1 MSDETKPLVVVAG
14 ATGYLGGHV
23 VRALHARGCRIR
35 ALARDPSRLGELR
48 PLCDEVFVGHA
59 TRPETL
65 EGLCDGADVV
75 FSSVGI
81 RSFGRKP
88 TVWQVDR
95 DANLN
100 ILTRA
105 REAGVGHFIFVSA
118 VNAELFVQR
127 GVSVARAREAVVDA
141 LKVSGPRW
149 TVLRPTG
156 FFNDMADMFKMA
168 RKGTGWVVGDGSCR
182 MNPIHGADLAEQAA
196 RAITDEACWD
206 AALDLGGP
214 DTFTFRGIQ
223 ELAFLSVGAE
233 PKIRRVAP
241 WMVDVVRWLIRP
253 FNGNAAGFLH
263 ALRYMATT
271 DMLGEPVGENHLADF
286 YAELA
291 EGEGRPD
298 KLVCS

>member
-23 VRALHARGCRIR
+23 VRALHARGYRIR

-48 PLCDEVFVGHA
+48 PLCDDVFVGHA

-65 EGLCDGADVV
+65 EGLCAGADVV

-95 DANLN
+95 DGNLN
-100 ILTRA
+100 ILERA
-105 REAGVGHFIFVSA
+105 KEAGVAHFVFVSA
-118 VNAELFVQR
+118 VNGELFRQR

-141 LKVSGPRW
+141 LKESGLRW

-156 FFNDMADMFKMA
+156 FFNDMADMFRMA
-168 RKGTGWVVGDGSCR
+168 VKGTGWVVGDGSCR
-182 MNPIHGADLAEQAA
+182 MNPIHGADLAEQAV
-196 RAITDEACWD
+196 RAIEDEACWN
-206 AALDLGGP
+206 AGMDLGGP
-214 DTFTFRGIQ
+214 DTFSFRGIQ
-223 ELAFLSVGAE
+223 ELAFLSLGKE
-233 PKIRRVAP
+233 PRIRQVAP
-241 WMVDVVRWLIRP
+241 WMVDTVRFGLRP

-271 DMLGEPVGENHLADF
+271 DMLGEPVGTHHLADF
-286 YAELA
+286 YAGLA
-291 EGEGRPD
+291 EAEGR
-298 KLVCS
+298 